1 MVFTPGI
8 RCNCNYDGRGLWVT
22 KEGGVQYKLQ
32 CSYRIQIAIRKALI
46 IGITIVPNPVR
57 HSLRGKRKGP

>member
-22 KEGGVQYKLQ
+22 KEGGVQYKFQ

-46 IGITIVPNPVR
+46 IGITVKTLAIR
-57 HSLRGKRKGP
+57 